1 MPRFQTKA
9 LVMVIILDLS
19 HPIVWLVR
27 HMCSDKAVFS
37 FLQKET
43 TFYALSN
50 VYQTDVWSVQYTH
63 DHSHDGT
70 KQECRNIGSMN
81 CNFSVTLTKSLHQ
94 SSIKPC
100 LIIHLVAMWT
110 LKIYIVKSYN
120 NNTRKCNIR
129 RDNIL
134 SVFDSQVLSLR
145 MCDIAFTLVVRSYW
159 RGIVILLW
167 ILNKYLCG

>member
-1 MPRFQTKA
+1 MYGWLGICA
-9 LVMVIILDLS
+9 
-19 HPIVWLVR
+19 PIKLY
-27 HMCSDKAVFS
+27 
-37 FLQKET
+37 FLFCKRRPL
-43 TFYALSN
+43 FYALSN

-63 DHSHDGT
+63 DHSHEGT

-81 CNFSVTLTKSLHQ
+81 CNYSITLTKSLHQ

-100 LIIHLVAMWT
+100 LIIHLVAMLT
-110 LKIYIVKSYN
+110 LIHIVKSYN

-134 SVFDSQVLSLR
+134 GALDSQVLSLR

-159 RGIVILLW
+159 RGIVILL
-167 ILNKYLCG
+167 